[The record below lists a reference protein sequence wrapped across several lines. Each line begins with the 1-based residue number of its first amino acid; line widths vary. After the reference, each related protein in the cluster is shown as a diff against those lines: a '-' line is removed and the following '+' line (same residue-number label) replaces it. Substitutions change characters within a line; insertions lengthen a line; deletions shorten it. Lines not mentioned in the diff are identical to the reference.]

1 MFPGR
6 HVHSLDAKGRVSI
19 PASFRE
25 TLVRTYD
32 DERLII
38 TNFFNNCLRAYPI
51 RDWKKIV
58 EKVSKLAILNPQGL
72 AFERFFI
79 SGATEC
85 APDKQGRILLPTSL
99 RDFASLNKSVV
110 LAGMSYYFELW
121 DEGLW
126 EEAFNQSQKNLEQW
140 MTDASQNSD
149 QNIFT
154 SGGLDL

>member
-6 HVHSLDAKGRVSI
+6 HVHSLDSKGRVSI

-32 DERLII
+32 DERLIV
-38 TNFFNNCLRAYPI
+38 TNFFNNCLRAYPYK
-51 RDWKKIV
+51 DWQRIV
-58 EKVSKLAILNPQGL
+58 EKVSKLAIVNPQGL

-85 APDKQGRILLPTSL
+85 VPDKQGRILLPASL
-99 RDFASLNKSVV
+99 RNFAGLNKSVV
-110 LAGMSYYFELW
+110 LAGMSYFFELW
-121 DEGLW
+121 DEALW
-126 EEAFNQSQKNLEQW
+126 EQAFAQSQRDLEQW
-140 MTDASQNSD
+140 MKEASRSND
-149 QNIFT
+149 QNIFA